1 MLAHTAEAMGVVAAE
16 TIAGAETMEINF
28 DMIPRATF
36 CQPQIASFG
45 YSEEQAKEKGYDVKV
60 ATFPFSANG
69 KARGMAEG
77 IGFVK
82 IVADA
87 EHNEIVGGH
96 MIGPEVTELLPGADA
111 GPAVGPHRRRGG
123 PQRLRPPH
131 AERGDEGSRRG
142 HRRPHDQPLS
152 DMSTDKVVIIGG
164 GPGGYESALVAA
176 QLGAEVTVVDSDG
189 IGGSAVLTDCVPSK
203 TLIATAELMTD
214 MAGAAELGVAFHD
227 AEGDAATGIRVDLA
241 RVNTRVKALAADQSG
256 DISRRLEKEG
266 VQVVRG
272 RGRLDGPDRVVVD
285 DTTYPADAVLIATGA
300 APRTLPTAVPDGERI
315 LTWEQVY
322 DLTEVPSELIV
333 VGSGVTGAE
342 FASAY
347 LALGIPVTLVSSRD
361 RVLPGEDADAATVLE
376 EVLTRRGMTVLARS
390 RMESV
395 SRDGDVVTV
404 TLTDGRTVQ
413 GSHCIL
419 ALGSVPNTGDLGLEE
434 AGVVLKDGGF
444 VNVDRVSRT
453 SARGVYAAGDCTG
466 VLMLASVAAMQGR
479 IAMWHFLGD
488 AVKPLDQKL
497 VSSNVFTAPEIAT
510 VGWSQQAVDA
520 GEIQAE
526 VVTLP
531 LSGNP
536 RAKMQGVRDGF
547 VKLFCRPG
555 TGIVVGGVVV
565 APRASELIH
574 PVSIAVA
581 ESLTADQ
588 LAQAFTVYPS
598 MSGSV
603 AEAARRLHRV

>member
-1 MLAHTAEAMGVVAAE
+1 MSG
-16 TIAGAETMEINF
+16 
-28 DMIPRATF
+28 
-36 CQPQIASFG
+36 
-45 YSEEQAKEKGYDVKV
+45 
-60 ATFPFSANG
+60 
-69 KARGMAEG
+69 
-77 IGFVK
+77 
-82 IVADA
+82 
-87 EHNEIVGGH
+87 
-96 MIGPEVTELLPGADA
+96 GPE
-111 GPAVGPHRRRGG
+111 
-123 PQRLRPPH
+123 
-131 AERGDEGSRRG
+131 SN
-142 HRRPHDQPLS
+142 
-152 DMSTDKVVIIGG
+152 KVVIIGG

-176 QLGAEVTVVDSDG
+176 QLGAEVTVVDTDG
-189 IGGSAVLTDCVPSK
+189 LGGSAVLTDCVPSK
-203 TLIATAELMTD
+203 TLIATAELMTEV
-214 MAGAAELGVAFHD
+214 AGAAELGVNFHD
-227 AEGDAATGIRVDLA
+227 QQGDAATTISVDLA
-241 RVNTRVKALAADQSG
+241 RINTRVKQLAADQSA
-256 DISRRLEKEG
+256 DIARRLAKEN
-266 VQVVRG
+266 VQVVQG
-272 RGRLDGPDRVVVD
+272 YGRLDGPSRVVVGD
-285 DTTYPADAVLIATGA
+285 QSLDADAILVATGA
-300 APRTLPTAVPDGERI
+300 SPRTLPTAQPDGERI

-322 DLTEVPSELIV
+322 DLTEVPTELIV

-361 RVLPGEDADAATVLE
+361 RVLPGEDADASLVLE
-376 EVLTRRGMTVLARS
+376 EVSQRRGMKLLSES

-395 SRDGDVVTV
+395 TRSGDVVTV
-404 TLTDGRTVQ
+404 TLTDGRSIQ

-419 ALGSVPNTGDLGLEE
+419 ALGSVPNTADMGLEE
-434 AGVVLKDGGF
+434 AGVILKDSGF

-453 SARGVYAAGDCTG
+453 SARGVYSAGDCTG

-488 AVKPLDQKL
+488 TVHPLDLKK

-510 VGWSQQAVDA
+510 VGWTQKAVDA

-536 RAKMQGVRDGF
+536 RAKMQGVHDGF
-547 VKLFCRPG
+547 VKLLCRPG

-565 APRASELIH
+565 GPRASELIH

-598 MSGSV
+598 MSGSI

>member
-1 MLAHTAEAMGVVAAE
+1 M
-16 TIAGAETMEINF
+16 
-28 DMIPRATF
+28 
-36 CQPQIASFG
+36 
-45 YSEEQAKEKGYDVKV
+45 
-60 ATFPFSANG
+60 
-69 KARGMAEG
+69 
-77 IGFVK
+77 
-82 IVADA
+82 
-87 EHNEIVGGH
+87 
-96 MIGPEVTELLPGADA
+96 
-111 GPAVGPHRRRGG
+111 
-123 PQRLRPPH
+123 
-131 AERGDEGSRRG
+131 
-142 HRRPHDQPLS
+142 S
-152 DMSTDKVVIIGG
+152 DRVVIIGG
-164 GPGGYESALVAA
+164 GPGGYEAAHVAA
-176 QLGAEVTVVDSDG
+176 QLGAEVTIVDTDG

-203 TLIATAELMTD
+203 TLIATAEVMSDLS
-214 MAGAAELGVAFHD
+214 GAAELGVNFQD
-227 AEGDAATGIRVDLA
+227 SEGDAATAIRVDLG
-241 RVNTRVKALAADQSG
+241 RVNVRVKQLAADQSA
-256 DISRRLEKEG
+256 DIGRRLTRDG
-266 VQVVRG
+266 VTLIRG
-272 RGRLDGPDRVVVD
+272 RGSLAGPDRVLV
-285 DTTYPADAVLIATGA
+285 TTPGGGEEMLRADAVLLATGA
-300 APRTLPTAVPDGERI
+300 APRTLPTAQPDGERI

-322 DLTEVPSELIV
+322 DLTEAPTELIV

-347 LALGIPVTLVSSRD
+347 LNLGIPVTLVSSRD
-361 RVLPGEDADAATVLE
+361 RVLPGEDADASKVLE
-376 EVLTRRGMTVLARS
+376 DVLTRRGMNVLSRS

-395 SRDGDVVTV
+395 TRDGDVVTV

-419 ALGSVPNTGDLGLEE
+419 ALGSVPNTDDMGLEE
-434 AGVVLKDGGF
+434 AGVILKDGGF

-488 AVKPLDQKL
+488 TVHPLDLKK

-510 VGWSQQAVDA
+510 VGWSQQALDA

-547 VKLFCRPG
+547 VKLLCRPG
-555 TGIVVGGVVV
+555 TGIIVGGVIVG
-565 APRASELIH
+565 PRASELIH

-581 ESLTADQ
+581 ESLTTDQ

-598 MSGSV
+598 MSGSI
-603 AEAARRLHRV
+603 AEAARRLHHI

>member
-1 MLAHTAEAMGVVAAE
+1 M
-16 TIAGAETMEINF
+16 
-28 DMIPRATF
+28 
-36 CQPQIASFG
+36 S
-45 YSEEQAKEKGYDVKV
+45 SE
-60 ATFPFSANG
+60 
-69 KARGMAEG
+69 R
-77 IGFVK
+77 
-82 IVADA
+82 
-87 EHNEIVGGH
+87 
-96 MIGPEVTELLPGADA
+96 
-111 GPAVGPHRRRGG
+111 
-123 PQRLRPPH
+123 
-131 AERGDEGSRRG
+131 
-142 HRRPHDQPLS
+142 
-152 DMSTDKVVIIGG
+152 VVIIGG
-164 GPGGYESALVAA
+164 GPGGYEAAHVAA
-176 QLGAEVTVVDSDG
+176 QLGAEVTIVDTDG
-189 IGGSAVLTDCVPSK
+189 LGGSAVLTDCVPSK
-203 TLIATAELMTD
+203 TLIATAEVMSEL
-214 MAGAAELGVAFHD
+214 GEAAELGVNFHD
-227 AEGDAATGIRVDLA
+227 AEGDAATSIRVDLA
-241 RVNTRVKALAADQSG
+241 RVNTRVKQLAADQSA
-256 DISRRLEKEG
+256 DIERRLTRDG
-266 VQVVRG
+266 VTVVKG
-272 RGRLDGPDRVVVD
+272 RGSLAGPDRVVAQLD
-285 DTTYPADAVLIATGA
+285 DGTEQMLRADAVLIATGA
-300 APRTLPTAVPDGERI
+300 APRTLPGAQPDGERI

-322 DLTEVPSELIV
+322 DLTETPTELIV

-347 LALGIPVTLVSSRD
+347 LNLGIPVTLVSSRD
-361 RVLPGEDADAATVLE
+361 RVLPGEDADAAKVLE
-376 EVLTRRGMTVLARS
+376 DVLTRRGMNVLSKS

-419 ALGSVPNTGDLGLEE
+419 ALGSVPNTADMGLEE
-434 AGVVLKDGGF
+434 AGVILKDGGF

-488 AVKPLDQKL
+488 AVHPLDLKK

-520 GEIQAE
+520 GEIHAE
-526 VVTLP
+526 VVILP

-547 VKLFCRPG
+547 VKLLCRPG
-555 TGIVVGGVVV
+555 TGGIVGGVVV
-565 APRASELIH
+565 GPRASELIH

-598 MSGSV
+598 MSGSL